1 MMKLFKIWCSL
12 CHTECIDIYS
22 AITSFPIFLPN
33 QPMLMFQCVCRIQ
46 FHQGQGWG
54 EICLKQVLLLCP
66 LGTLLFYCHP
76 SMANGLSAVALG
88 IARKDQTHRWK
99 CDKIRFLCCVE
110 SAGVSPPKPGTG
122 VVQWCFCRA
131 KSTREEPV
139 WSPCGKEA
147 AWKRTGFFTG
157 QKYHPL
163 PRFAFYMPAFG
174 RTTNAT

>member
-1 MMKLFKIWCSL
+1 MHWHLL
-12 CHTECIDIYS
+12 CHHFISNIPSKS
-22 AITSFPIFLPN
+22 ADANVSV
-33 QPMLMFQCVCRIQ
+33 CVQNTIPSGPGMR
-46 FHQGQGWG
+46 

-174 RTTNAT
+174 RTTKAT

>member
-1 MMKLFKIWCSL
+1 MIPSRRTTVGLILFQDTVNATMMKLFKIWCSL

-110 SAGVSPPKPGTG
+110 SAGVSPPTARYRCSS
-122 VVQWCFCRA
+122 VVF
-131 KSTREEPV
+131 
-139 WSPCGKEA
+139 
-147 AWKRTGFFTG
+147 
-157 QKYHPL
+157 L
-163 PRFAFYMPAFG
+163 
-174 RTTNAT
+174 